1 MNLLPQIVAGL
12 TPGAFFAIIGVL
24 LTLMAQLTR
33 VVNFSQVAFGMFGGF
48 VGMWLETGRNHLPVW
63 LGAIIAIIVTA
74 ALSAIVGW
82 IIATWL
88 PNAQVATRS
97 AVTVSSLL
105 ILVAVASVL
114 FGASHNNYQPLLPTL
129 PLASF
134 EVGGS
139 LITITY
145 NLVALLLLVLATVIV
160 LQAVLKKTM
169 FGVRLRAIS
178 DRQNAA
184 ELIGVNVKLLNVGIW
199 AVSGAIISI
208 AISFLPST
216 ISNDYVPFALFI
228 IPGAAAALVGAFKNM
243 WLAIVG
249 GLVIGIL
256 QNLLASSPLLW
267 VSGLKDLFV
276 FVVIVV
282 FLLWNQ
288 RKEVWDVAR

>member
-1 MNLLPQIVAGL
+1 MNLLPQILAGL
-12 TPGAFFAIIGVL
+12 TPGAFFAIVGIL

-63 LGAIIAIIVTA
+63 VGAIVAIIVTA
-74 ALSAIVGW
+74 ILSAIIGW

-88 PNAQVATRS
+88 PNAQMAARS

-105 ILVAVASVL
+105 ILVAVGAVL
-114 FGASHNNYQPLLPTL
+114 FGASHNNYKPLLPTT
-129 PLASF
+129 PITF
-134 EVGGS
+134 KVGGTD
-139 LITITY
+139 LIVTY
-145 NLVALLLLVLATVIV
+145 NMIFLLALAIVTVIV
-160 LQAVLKKTM
+160 MQLLLKKTM

-184 ELIGVNVKLLNVGIW
+184 ELLGVNVKLLNVGVW

-216 ISNDYVPFALFI
+216 VSNDYVSFSLLV

-243 WLAIVG
+243 WLALVG
-249 GLVIGIL
+249 GLVIGVL
-256 QNLLASSPLLW
+256 QSVLASNPNPTIA
-267 VSGLKDLFV
+267 GLKDWVV
-276 FVVIVV
+276 FVLILV

>member
-1 MNLLPQIVAGL
+1 MNLVPQIFAGL
-12 TPGAFFAIIGVL
+12 TNGSFFAIIGIL

-48 VGMWLETGRNHLPVW
+48 VGLWLETGRNHLPVW
-63 LGAIIAIIVTA
+63 LGAIVAIIVTA
-74 ALSAIVGW
+74 ALSSIVGW

-88 PNAQVATRS
+88 PNAQMAARS

-105 ILVAVASVL
+105 ILVATGSVL
-114 FGASHNNYQPLLPTL
+114 FGASHNNYKPLLPSI
-129 PLASF
+129 PIS
-134 EVGGS
+134 VKIGS
-139 LITITY
+139 TDLIITY
-145 NLVALLLLVLATVIV
+145 NMIALILLSLAVVIV
-160 LQAVLKKTM
+160 MQIVLKRTM

-184 ELIGVNVKLLNVGIW
+184 ELLGVNVKALNVGIW

-216 ISNDYVPFALFI
+216 VSNDYVSFSLLI

-243 WLAIVG
+243 WLALVG
-249 GLVIGIL
+249 GLVIGVL
-256 QNLLASSPLLW
+256 QNIIASNPNPTIA
-267 VSGLKDLFV
+267 GLKDWVV
-276 FVVIVV
+276 FILILV

>member
-1 MNLLPQIVAGL
+1 MNLVPQIFAGL
-12 TPGAFFAIIGVL
+12 TNGSFFAIIGIL

-48 VGMWLETGRNHLPVW
+48 VGLWLETGRNHLPVW
-63 LGAIIAIIVTA
+63 LGAIVAVIVTA
-74 ALSAIVGW
+74 ALSSIVGW

-88 PNAQVATRS
+88 PNAQMAARS

-105 ILVAVASVL
+105 ILVATGSVL
-114 FGASHNNYQPLLPTL
+114 FGASHNNYKPLLPSI
-129 PLASF
+129 PLT
-134 EVGGS
+134 VKIGDTD
-139 LITITY
+139 LIITY
-145 NLVALLLLVLATVIV
+145 NMIALILLSLAVVIV
-160 LQAVLKKTM
+160 MQIVLKRTM

-184 ELIGVNVKLLNVGIW
+184 ELLGVNVKALNVGIW

-216 ISNDYVPFALFI
+216 VSNDYVSFSLLI

-243 WLAIVG
+243 WLALVG
-249 GLVIGIL
+249 GLVIGVL
-256 QNLLASSPLLW
+256 QNIIASNPNPTIA
-267 VSGLKDLFV
+267 GLKDWVV
-276 FVVIVV
+276 FILILV

>member
-1 MNLLPQIVAGL
+1 MNLLPQIIAGL
-12 TPGAFFAIIGVL
+12 TPGAFFAIIGIL

-63 LGAIIAIIVTA
+63 LGAIVAIIVTA
-74 ALSAIVGW
+74 ALSSLVGW

-88 PNAQVATRS
+88 SNAQMATRS

-105 ILVAVASVL
+105 ILVAVGSVL
-114 FGASHNNYQPLLPTL
+114 FGASHNNYKPLLPTT
-129 PLASF
+129 PITF
-134 EVGGS
+134 DIGDTS
-139 LITITY
+139 LIITY
-145 NLVALLLLVLATVIV
+145 NLIALLVLAILIV
-160 LQAVLKKTM
+160 LVMQFLLKKTM

-184 ELIGVNVKLLNVGIW
+184 ELLGVNVKLLNVGVW
-199 AVSGAIISI
+199 AVSGAVISI

-216 ISNDYVPFALFI
+216 ISNDYVPFSLFV

-243 WLAIVG
+243 WLALVG
-249 GLVIGIL
+249 GLFIGVL
-256 QNLLASSPLLW
+256 QNVLASIPQTAMFKDW
-267 VSGLKDLFV
+267 VV
-276 FVVIVV
+276 FILILV

>member
-1 MNLLPQIVAGL
+1 MNLVPQIFSGL
-12 TPGAFFAIIGVL
+12 TNGSFFAIIGIL

-48 VGMWLETGRNHLPVW
+48 VGLWLETGKNHLPVW
-63 LGAIIAIIVTA
+63 LGAIIALVITA

-88 PNAQVATRS
+88 PNAQMAARS

-105 ILVAVASVL
+105 ILVAVGAVL
-114 FGASHNNYQPLLPTL
+114 FGASHNNYKPLLPSVPISVPLGGTTL
-129 PLASF
+129 
-134 EVGGS
+134 
-139 LITITY
+139 IITY
-145 NLVALLLLVLATVIV
+145 NMIALILLSLAVVIV
-160 LQAVLKKTM
+160 MQIVLKRTM

-178 DRQNAA
+178 DRQAAA
-184 ELIGVNVKLLNVGIW
+184 ELLGVNVKMLNVGIW

-216 ISNDYVPFALFI
+216 ISNDYVSFSLLI
-228 IPGAAAALVGAFKNM
+228 IPGAAAALVGGFKNM
-243 WLAIVG
+243 WLALVG
-249 GLVIGIL
+249 GLVIGVL
-256 QNLLASSPLLW
+256 QNIIASNPNPTIA
-267 VSGLKDLFV
+267 GLKDWVV
-276 FVVIVV
+276 FILILV